1 MAKKLLSQILRERTD
16 TIEYRSVRNN
26 LMKQAQ
32 NNKNTFRIL
41 RLTPDTI
48 TRLQNEGINITQI
61 NETNY
66 EVLELS
72 W

>member
-1 MAKKLLSQILRERTD
+1 MPKKLLAEILRERTE

-41 RLTPDTI
+41 KMKPE
-48 TRLQNEGINITQI
+48 TRIQLENEGIAITEI
-61 NETNY
+61 DEKSFS
-66 EVLELS
+66 VLELS